1 MSKYIKNPINK
12 KLLSIIKS
20 FDEVESIIF
29 ELDSD
34 NDFMLY
40 INKNKEDK
48 IDAKIVLVKSELYKA
63 KYMEYLD
70 YRISLALIRALEDIM
85 DKNEPSLDSIYDF
98 KKELERKE
106 FKNEPRDLER
116 EEFKNV

>member
-20 FDEVESIIF
+20 FDEVESIIL

-40 INKNKEDK
+40 INKGKEDE
-48 IDAKIVLVKSELYKA
+48 IEAKIVLRKADLYKA
-63 KYMEYLD
+63 QCVEYLD
-70 YRISLALIRALEDIM
+70 YRISLALIRVLQEIIH
-85 DKNEPSLDSIYDF
+85 KNEPSLDRLYDF
-98 KKELERKE
+98 KKELER
-106 FKNEPRDLER
+106 
-116 EEFKNV
+116 EEFKND